1 MQTVLLGTGVVMEK
15 IKVVVGYSDGRL
27 NKSFTEDFSRIRNI
41 FMLFQLIT
49 LQAELP
55 WLH

>member
-27 NKSFTEDFSRIRNI
+27 NKSFTEDFSRLRNI